1 VEDEPMST
9 FSNRRTF
16 LVSTGVGGAS
26 LLLGCG
32 KTRTS
37 PPDSKKGAAP
47 QSGAET
53 SWDGDAGA
61 SDEPE
66 VTAVEDLMREHG
78 VIRRALVVCREAA
91 GRLHARAM
99 VPADALRKTATLFRT
114 FAEDYHE
121 RKLEEAFI
129 FPALSRAGGAAAK
142 QVETL
147 IAQHNR
153 GREITDYVIAV
164 TTGAITTAHAGPL
177 AGALDAFARMYD
189 AHAAIEDTLVF
200 PAWKATMSAHELDEI
215 GDRFEDIEHE
225 TFGKNGYDDAVARI
239 TGIETSLGI
248 ELATMTAPSPPR
260 P

>member
-1 VEDEPMST
+1 MSP

-32 KTRTS
+32 KAAISS
-37 PPDSKKGAAP
+37 PRSGKGAAS
-47 QSGAET
+47 QSSAEAPRKA
-53 SWDGDAGA
+53 DAEA

-91 GRLHARAM
+91 ARLHAKAL
-99 VPADALRKTATLFRT
+99 VPADALGKTAALFRA

-121 RKLEEAFI
+121 RKLEEEFI
-129 FPALSRAGGAAAK
+129 FPALSRTGGRAAK

-147 IAQHNR
+147 VAQHNR

-164 TTGAITTAHAGPL
+164 TASSITTAHAESIARSL
-177 AGALDAFARMYD
+177 EAFARMYD
-189 AHAAIEDTLVF
+189 AHAAFEDTVVF
-200 PAWKATMSAHELDEI
+200 PEWKRTMSPKQLDEF
-215 GDRFEDIEHE
+215 GDRFEDIEHI
-225 TFGKNGYDDAVARI
+225 TFGKNGYEDAVAQI
-239 TGIETSLGI
+239 TGIEMSLGI
-248 ELATMTAPSPPR
+248 DLATMTAPPPAR
-260 P
+260 F